1 MNGETALPLLEVR
14 NLTVRFSL
22 KGLQANRQHRSLLA
36 VDGVSFTLERG
47 RTLCLVG
54 ESGSGKTTTALAIA
68 RLIAATSGSV
78 LLHGEDF
85 FALDSK
91 ALRIA
96 RRKMQF
102 IFQDPYSSL
111 NPRLRAEAI
120 VREPL
125 SNTADITTAAA
136 QAIIDELFAAV
147 DLRPEQKR
155 LFPHQFSGGQ
165 RQRIGIAR
173 ALATRPELVICDEPV
188 SALDVAMQAQI
199 LNLLRDLQRRFALTY
214 LFISHDLRVVQYMA
228 DKIAVMYMGRIV
240 EAGDRLP
247 LFAHPLHPYT
257 VTLLSAVT
265 SVSTRRGRMRRVD
278 LQGDPSE
285 LIQPQYG
292 CRFFSRCP
300 VALERCRV
308 EAPQLRSVG
317 TQRNHQVA
325 CHRVGD
331 DYTAPFR

>member
-1 MNGETALPLLEVR
+1 MPTPMPTPLLEVED
-14 NLTVRFSL
+14 LTVRFPI
-22 KGLQANRQHRSLLA
+22 KGTVSHRSLLA
-36 VDGVSFTLERG
+36 VDQVSFRIERG
-47 RTLCLVG
+47 QTLCLVG

-68 RLIAATSGSV
+68 RLIAATSGRV
-78 LLHGEDF
+78 MFKGDDF
-85 FALDSK
+85 FALDPQ
-91 ALRIA
+91 ALR
-96 RRKMQF
+96 RTRQGMQF

-111 NPRLRAEAI
+111 NPRLRAEDI

-125 SNTADITTAAA
+125 RNAGNPKGAKT

-147 DLRPEQKR
+147 DLHPEQKY

-199 LNLLRDLQRRFALTY
+199 LNLLRHLQQHFALTY

-228 DKIAVMYMGRIV
+228 DKLAVMYMGRIV
-240 EAGDRLP
+240 ESGDRAA
-247 LFAHPLHPYT
+247 LFTRPLHPYT

-265 SVSTRRGRMRRVD
+265 LISARRERTMD
-278 LQGDPSE
+278 LRGDPPD
-285 LIQPQYG
+285 LTQPQSG
-292 CRFFSRCP
+292 CRFFSRCQ
-300 VALERCRV
+300 VAIERCRV
-308 EAPQLRSVG
+308 ELPLLRSVSPKG
-317 TQRNHQVA
+317 DHRIA

-331 DYTAPFR
+331 DAVAPFQPQ